1 MSDQLDHDDAPKMPL
16 SVSFLGLIAACSIAI
31 WAGVHYMS
39 NDASLFYGLL
49 AGLSFGA
56 TFAFGQQIK
65 NRFVPP
71 KRRSIDWRVQAP
83 GAAEL
88 SPAKLAA
95 QAARKIS
102 VEFDEQEIRTMV
114 RGKKREDIAWSE
126 VNDVTIRISKGDLP
140 QPEWII
146 AGQVD
151 SSIKGV
157 LVPNDAEGLDA
168 LQDAMKQKLPGFDND
183 KTYDTVIA
191 AMSAMEGSF
200 HLWSR
205 PPA

>member
-1 MSDQLDHDDAPKMPL
+1 MSDDTPKPTPL
-16 SVSFLGLIAACSIAI
+16 LLSLLGLVAACAIAV
-31 WAGVHYMS
+31 WAGVHYMT

-49 AGLSFGA
+49 AGLSAGA

-71 KRRSIDWRVQAP
+71 KQRATDWRVQAP

-88 SPAKLAA
+88 SPARMAA

-114 RGKKREDIAWSE
+114 RGAKREGIGWSE
-126 VNDVTIRISKGDLP
+126 VNDVTIRISDGPLP
-140 QPEWII
+140 QPEWIV

-151 SSIKGV
+151 GAIKGV
-157 LVPNDAEGLDA
+157 LVPNDAEGLDL
-168 LQDAMKQKLPGFDND
+168 LQDAMKERLPGFDND
-183 KTYDTVIA
+183 KTYETVIA
-191 AMSAMEGSF
+191 AMSAMEGNF
-200 HLWSR
+200 HVWR
-205 PPA
+205 RKPA